1 MFITFADAT
10 GMSAQ
15 PVQKVGIEDMF
26 IWGSFR
32 NDIGL
37 GLLGKQSSGEL
48 QEGSLYTNILV
59 KLQDNLLSQYVH

>member
-10 GMSAQ
+10 AMSAQ
-15 PVQKVGIEDMF
+15 PVQKVGIDNKF

-48 QEGSLYTNILV
+48 EEGSLYTSILV
-59 KLQDNLLSQYVH
+59 KLQDTLLS

>member
-10 GMSAQ
+10 AMSIQ
-15 PVQKVGIEDMF
+15 LVQKVGIEDMF

-37 GLLGKQSSGEL
+37 GLLGKQSSGE
-48 QEGSLYTNILV
+48 
-59 KLQDNLLSQYVH
+59 